1 MNKKLLFMAVAGV
14 LSLSSASQAAIDDA
28 GMKYVSASEGLSGS
42 IRIKMLADDNRDGVD
57 PRTDFSRS
65 RIVYNGDTDLG
76 GGMAAT
82 YFFEFRPR
90 IKEDDENGSND
101 DEFQVKYI
109 DAGLKGPF
117 GHIRVGEIETVSE
130 AILPNADRSN
140 DNGTS
145 GASLVEDYE
154 RGLRW
159 ISPNINGL
167 VLGVS
172 AELMDEKE
180 KRNAADDD
188 DIPSEDDAVDTW
200 DIVATYELPMGLAVG
215 GSYAVKTAA
224 SDPETDADED
234 EEGFRLGAE
243 YEQDNWGVAYNYHS
257 YKASIA
263 DRDEDDFL
271 VAAYRGAVGHK
282 DTETKEHAIGANVKV
297 NRFNFAFTYAT
308 AEVANDND
316 FIPGDTPTT
325 TGKQALS
332 AEHKKT
338 TVDVGYTLG
347 SKARVIAAYETAEV
361 EGAGAIAKE
370 DKGWYLL
377 YRVDF

>member
-1 MNKKLLFMAVAGV
+1 MAVAGV

-42 IRIKMLADDNRDGVD
+42 IRIKVLADDNGENVD

-90 IKEDDENGSND
+90 IKEDDDNGSND

-145 GASLVEDYE
+145 GASLVEDYD

-167 VLGVS
+167 NLGVS
-172 AELMDEKE
+172 AKMIDNKD
-180 KRNAADDD
+180 K
-188 DIPSEDDAVDTW
+188 EDDAVDVW

-215 GSYAVKTAA
+215 GSYAVKG
-224 SDPETDADED
+224 SKEDGKED

-243 YEQDNWGVAYNYHS
+243 YEQDNWGVAYNFHS

-271 VAAYRGAVGHK
+271 AENF
-282 DTETKEHAIGANVKV
+282 DTD
-297 NRFNFAFTYAT
+297 AFFYNDTAT
-308 AEVANDND
+308 TE
-316 FIPGDTPTT
+316 
-325 TGKQALS
+325 
-332 AEHKKT
+332 
-338 TVDVGYTLG
+338 
-347 SKARVIAAYETAEV
+347 
-361 EGAGAIAKE
+361 
-370 DKGWYLL
+370 
-377 YRVDF
+377 